1 MPGVKAPLFLQQV
14 KQLNWHQAL
23 PEHDALYVR
32 VNLYDPDQVQHALR
46 LRTVVAETAPK
57 NLILDMRFND
67 GGSTAL
73 YAELLRTMIGFS
85 LLEDR
90 RIYVL
95 IGRTTYSAAGNLIT
109 ELEQLANA
117 IFVGEASSEC
127 CTFYANPSP
136 FTLPFSKLWGRMSTI
151 RVNLSRKGYDFRRE
165 MNPHVPVV
173 MTASDYFAG
182 RDAVMETVFRMIR
195 RSRPSPP

>member
-1 MPGVKAPLFLQQV
+1 V

-32 VNLYDPDQVQHALR
+32 LNLYDPEQAKHALALRSR
-46 LRTVVAETAPK
+46 LAETAPK
-57 NLILDMRFND
+57 NLILDLRFND
-67 GGSTAL
+67 GGSTSL

-85 LLEDR
+85 LLPDR
-90 RIYVL
+90 RLYVL

-117 IFVGEASSEC
+117 AFVGEASSEC

-136 FTLPFSKLWGRMSTI
+136 FILPFSKLWGRMSTK
-151 RVNLSRKGYDFRRE
+151 RVNLSHKGYDFRRE
-165 MNPHVPVV
+165 LNPHAPV
-173 MTASDYFAG
+173 MITAKDYFAG
-182 RDAVMETVFRMIR
+182 RDPVMETVFRLIDR
-195 RSRPSPP
+195 KKPDGQPNTR